1 MNQRMFNLYSFV
13 YSEMYLKLK
22 KGIICIYKK
31 TLVLLT
37 FFKEYLYQV
46 LYLVS
51 RDTSFNIH

>member
-1 MNQRMFNLYSFV
+1 MFNLYSFV